1 MGIIRTLLVIV
12 DILCA
17 LLLVGVI
24 LIQKSKNEG
33 MGGLSFGAGM
43 GEALFGSRTGNVLTR
58 ATITLATIFLGTSLL
73 LSVLNPTRTSSRS
86 IIDEKVPD
94 IPQGQGP
101 VTGPGPGPI
110 EGPGPSEPMSSPG
123 AAPMAPTAPITLP
136 APAAE
141 AVPVAAPAAP
151 AAQP

>member
-1 MGIIRTLLVIV
+1 MGIIRTLLFIV
-12 DILCA
+12 DIICA

-58 ATITLATIFLGTSLL
+58 ATVTLASIFLGTSLL
-73 LSVLNPTRTSSRS
+73 LSVLNPTRTASRS

-94 IPQGQGP
+94 IPQGP
-101 VTGPGPGPI
+101 SAAPGPGPV
-110 EGPGPSEPMSSPG
+110 ESAPEPAAQQPGSEPAVPF
-123 AAPMAPTAPITLP
+123 ALP
-136 APAAE
+136 APAA
-141 AVPVAAPAAP
+141 AAAPAAAPVAAPAAP